1 LNKSPQNGVSS
12 SQSLPDSDTFWLEVK
27 AKMESL
33 HLVVADD
40 HDIVRR
46 GLRDLLEQQV
56 GWKVVA
62 EATNG
67 KEAVEKVLKTQ
78 PDVAVLDIQM
88 PVVNGLEAAKQI
100 VMSGS
105 KTRILILTIH
115 ESDTL
120 IREMLDAGVRGYVL
134 KSDAARDLVSAVEA
148 LRRNRTFF
156 SPQIQEMVLDG
167 YLKRMKKSAD
177 MEASASRLTP
187 RQREVLK
194 LLAEGKTSSE
204 AAAALGMSN
213 KTAETHR
220 AALMT
225 RLNCH
230 SISDLVR
237 YAVRNKIIEV

>member
-1 LNKSPQNGVSS
+1 
-12 SQSLPDSDTFWLEVK
+12 
-27 AKMESL
+27 MEPL
-33 HLVVADD
+33 RLVVADD

-62 EATNG
+62 EAANG
-67 KEAVEKVLKTQ
+67 KEAIEKVLKTQ

-88 PVVNGLEAAKQI
+88 PAVNGLEAARQI
-100 VMSGS
+100 VKSGS
-105 KTRILILTIH
+105 KTRILILTMH
-115 ESDTL
+115 ESGTL
-120 IREMLDAGVRGYVL
+120 IREMLDAGVRGCVL
-134 KSDAARDLVSAVEA
+134 KTDAARDLVSAVAA
-148 LRRNRTFF
+148 LRYNRTFF
-156 SPQIQEMVLDG
+156 SSQIEEMVLDG
-167 YLKRMKKSAD
+167 YLKKVKKPD
-177 MEASASRLTP
+177 GMELSASRLTP
-187 RQREVLK
+187 RQRDVLK

-204 AAAALGMSN
+204 AAAALGMSI

-220 AALMT
+220 AALMR